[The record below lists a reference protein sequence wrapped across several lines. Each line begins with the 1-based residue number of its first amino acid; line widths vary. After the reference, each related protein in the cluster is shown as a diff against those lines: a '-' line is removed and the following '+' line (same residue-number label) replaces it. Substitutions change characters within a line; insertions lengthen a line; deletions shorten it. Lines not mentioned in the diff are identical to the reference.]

1 MAEKTKEV
9 AKVDNAPINVISS
22 VNVGKVEKDLDEI
35 SLFQKTVHE
44 RLLKGTD
51 FDKIPGAGNKPTLL
65 KPGAEKILM
74 ILGLTSKYEIID
86 KIEDNQKG
94 FFSYTIKSYLYKGN
108 QLITEGLGNANTRES
123 KYRSRD
129 GFTMQNTVLKM
140 AKKRAQVDATLTVG
154 SLSNLFTQDDEDIG
168 GYQRQPAIKVAP
180 KKISEDQKETIVLL
194 VQSLAKAQNITSD
207 ELLKKE
213 KIPDDISAF
222 TDTQANR
229 CIGFLTKKLA
239 ALQNTS
245 VKKEPAQSKKSV
257 AKKEEAA
264 ADTPEPKAEDVQQP
278 F

>member
-1 MAEKTKEV
+1 MAKEV
-9 AKVDNAPINVISS
+9 AKVDNTPMSVIDS
-22 VNVGKVEKDLDEI
+22 VSVGQVQQELQAIDN
-35 SLFQKTVHE
+35 FQKIVKKT
-44 RLLKGTD
+44 LKEGVD
-51 FDKIPGAGNKPTLL
+51 FDKIPGTGNKPTML

-74 ILGLTSKYEIID
+74 ILGLTSKYEIAD
-86 KIEDNQKG
+86 EVVDNQKG
-94 FFSYTIKSYLYKGN
+94 FFSYTIKSYLYKGD
-108 QLITEGLGNANTRES
+108 QLITEGLGNANTRER
-123 KYRSRD
+123 KYIKQD
-129 GFTMQNTVLKM
+129 PFTMQNTVLKM
-140 AKKRAQVDATLTVG
+140 AKKRAQVDAALTVG
-154 SLSNLFTQDDEDIG
+154 SLSNAFTQDVEDMG
-168 GYQRQPAIKVAP
+168 GYQRQPASKVAP

-213 KIPDDISAF
+213 KIPDDVSAF

-245 VKKEPAQSKKSV
+245 AKKEPAQSKKSV

-264 ADTPEPKAEDVQQP
+264 TDTPEPKAEDVQQP